1 LSLLQGRVN
10 VEDITRVCDAF
21 DLGSNPS
28 TPAKSTQNK
37 MKIKMKKEVIKYDTS
52 N

>member
-1 LSLLQGRVN
+1 VN

-28 TPAKSTQNK
+28 TPAKITQNK
-37 MKIKMKKEVIKYDTS
+37 MKMKIEKGDIEK
-52 N
+52 